1 MKGVVVTVILALVLL
16 STVVLVGC
24 APTET
29 RSNNFSVGP
38 NPSVVVTVGNGNVNL
53 VTGSEGEIA
62 VTASLKNPDRIDYT
76 VSQVGDVITIIAET
90 QTGSRANVTVTVP
103 ENTGFE
109 LNTGNGDVDVA
120 SVQASGQVNSG
131 NGSIK
136 LQETNGDITGN
147 IGNGSITLSDIE
159 GSYDLNIGNGNIKV
173 TGAAG
178 LFRMNTGN
186 GDISITDAT
195 GSFTLSAGN
204 GGISFE
210 GELTPGNDNN
220 VSVGNGSITMEITG
234 SLSLSLDL
242 EIESQ
247 GRVRCDLPV
256 TVSEQSEHRLIGTVG
271 NGEAT
276 LIARTGSG
284 NITIR

>member
-1 MKGVVVTVILALVLL
+1 MKKVVVTVTSTLALL

-24 APTET
+24 ASTET
-29 RSNNFSVGP
+29 RINNFSVGQ

-53 VTGSEGEIA
+53 ITGSEDEIA
-62 VTASLKNPDRIDYT
+62 VTANLKNPDRIDYT
-76 VSQVGDVITIIAET
+76 VSQVGDLITIIAET
-90 QTGSRANVTVTVP
+90 QTGSRANVSVTVP
-103 ENTGFE
+103 ENTRFE
-109 LNTGNGDVDVA
+109 LNTGNGDVNVT
-120 SVQASGQVNSG
+120 SLQASGQVNSG

-159 GSYDLNIGNGNIKV
+159 GSYDLNIGNGGIKV

-178 LFRMNTGN
+178 SFRMNSGN
-186 GDISITDAT
+186 GNISVTDAT
-195 GSFTLSAGN
+195 GSFTLSVGN

-276 LIARTGSG
+276 LVARTGSG

>member
-1 MKGVVVTVILALVLL
+1 MKKVIVTVILTLVLL

-29 RSNNFSVGP
+29 RINNFSVGP
-38 NPSVVVTVGNGNVNL
+38 NPSVEVTVGNGNVNL
-53 VTGSEGEIA
+53 VVGTEGQIA
-62 VTASLKNPDRIDYT
+62 ITADLKNPDRIDYT
-76 VSQVGDVITIIAET
+76 VAQVGDVITIIAET
-90 QTGSRANVTVTVP
+90 ETGSRANVTVTVP
-103 ENTGFE
+103 ENTEFV
-109 LNTGNGDVDVA
+109 LITGNGNVDVTD
-120 SVQASGQVNSG
+120 VQASGQVNSG

-147 IGNGSITLSDIE
+147 TGNGSITMSDIE
-159 GSYDLNIGNGNIKV
+159 GSYNLNIGNGSIKA

-178 LFRMNTGN
+178 SFWMNTGN

-195 GSFTLSAGN
+195 GFFILSVGN

-234 SLSLSLDL
+234 SPSLSLDL

>member
-1 MKGVVVTVILALVLL
+1 VKKVIVTVILTLVLL

-29 RSNNFSVGP
+29 RINNFSVGP
-38 NPSVVVTVGNGNVNL
+38 NPSVEVTVGNGNVNL
-53 VTGSEGEIA
+53 VVGTEGQIA
-62 VTASLKNPDRIDYT
+62 ITADLKNPDRIDYT
-76 VSQVGDVITIIAET
+76 VAQVGDVITIIAET
-90 QTGSRANVTVTVP
+90 ETGSRANVTVTVP
-103 ENTGFE
+103 ENTEFV
-109 LNTGNGDVDVA
+109 LITGNGNVDVTD
-120 SVQASGQVNSG
+120 VQASGQVNSG

-147 IGNGSITLSDIE
+147 TGNGSITMSDIE
-159 GSYDLNIGNGNIKV
+159 GSYNLNIGNGSIKA

-178 LFRMNTGN
+178 SFWMNTGN

-195 GSFTLSAGN
+195 GFFILSVGN

-234 SLSLSLDL
+234 SPSLSLDL